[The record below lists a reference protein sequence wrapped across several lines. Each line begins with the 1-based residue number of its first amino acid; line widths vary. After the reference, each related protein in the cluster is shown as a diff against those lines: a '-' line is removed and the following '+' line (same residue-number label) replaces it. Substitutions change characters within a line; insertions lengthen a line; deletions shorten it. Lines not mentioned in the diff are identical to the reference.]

1 MIRANRSY
9 RVPIVGGVL
18 LIVATLIIACMP
30 VRPVAEVSA
39 QAAQPQD
46 EQQLAAAVDSI
57 WEEYSASLNAGDVD
71 RWVELWTEDGVQM
84 PPGEPYVEGKEA
96 ILARNAQAFAPFDVE
111 MEIEN
116 LEVGSG
122 PEWAFARGVYSAMLT
137 PKEGGSVVPVDGKYM
152 TILQQ
157 QPDGTWKVHRDIFNS
172 NVPPAAAPEPD
183 VDAVTAEIDA
193 LFTEYGA
200 SLGAGDAERWIDL
213 WTEDGVQSPPGAPPN
228 VGRDVIFASISAA
241 MDQFAFEDMQIGIDE
256 VLVAGDLAIARGLYT
271 VTYVPH
277 DGSDPIPVDG
287 KYTSTFQRQ
296 PDGSWKLYRDIFN
309 SNVQ

>member
-39 QAAQPQD
+39 QAAPPQE

-157 QPDGTWKVHRDIFNS
+157 QPDGAWKVHRDIFNS